1 MHTLRY
7 NLMHSL
13 RPPRTG
19 QDGNKRTE
27 RRAHRPGGAWH
38 AGGMTLPA
46 HTEPLGHHI
55 YAIDTGFERARFDA
69 AYLVLDHG
77 RAAFI
82 DTGHNAAVPRL
93 LEALAAL
100 GLPPDAVDW
109 VIPTH
114 VHLDHAGGAGL
125 LLTHLPQAKALIH
138 PLGARHLVNPRAL
151 VEGACAVYG
160 AEVVQQTYG
169 TLVAIPAERVVTSHD
184 GMEVCVGQR
193 PLRLI
198 DTPGH
203 ARHHHC
209 IWDARSRGWFTG
221 DTFGISYREFD
232 TAAGPW
238 MFPSTTPV
246 QFDPAA
252 LHRSIDR
259 LLEADPQVLYPTH
272 FSRVDDVA
280 RVAAQFRCLLDAWVP
295 GALAVQDAVPD
306 DAAERLRRLEAMVAS
321 SLLASA
327 REAGVTLA
335 KHTVQ
340 TLLQMDVTLNAQ
352 GLGVWLSKSTARKS
366 ETDG

>member
-1 MHTLRY
+1 
-7 NLMHSL
+7 
-13 RPPRTG
+13 
-19 QDGNKRTE
+19 
-27 RRAHRPGGAWH
+27 
-38 AGGMTLPA
+38 MTLPA
-46 HTEPLGHHI
+46 HTEDLGHQI

-69 AYLVLDHG
+69 AYLVLDQG

-100 GLPPDAVDW
+100 GLSPDTVDW

-125 LLTHLPQAKALIH
+125 LMTHLPQARALIH
-138 PLGARHLVNPRAL
+138 PLGARHLVDPQAL
-151 VEGACAVYG
+151 VQGACAVYG
-160 AEVVQQTYG
+160 TEVVQQTYG
-169 TLVAIPAERVVTSHD
+169 TIVAIPAERVVTSQD

-209 IWDARSRGWFTG
+209 VWDARSRGWFTG

-246 QFDPAA
+246 QFDPEA
-252 LHRSIDR
+252 LRQSIDR
-259 LLEADPQVLYPTH
+259 LMAADPQRLYPTH
-272 FSRVDDVA
+272 FSRVDDVP
-280 RVAAQFRCLLDAWVP
+280 RVVAQFRALLDVWVP
-295 GALAVQDAVPD
+295 GALAVYGEVPSD
-306 DAAERLRRLEAMVAS
+306 QAERLRRLEALITS
-321 SLLASA
+321 TLLASA
-327 REAGVTLA
+327 RQAGVTLPEDTIDA
-335 KHTVQ
+335 
-340 TLLQMDVTLNAQ
+340 LLQMDVTLNAQ
-352 GLGVWLSKSTARKS
+352 GIAVWLSKQAIRKN
-366 ETDG
+366 